1 MLLALATV
9 ALLSCGRSH
18 SKSAPPP
25 DAVEKLLRTAH
36 ASQALEAAEEGLA
49 STYKNPSTPEHW
61 RLRTVQVEALTE
73 LEEFKKRAE
82 VLALPVPDA
91 ARQTADGVR
100 FLLARRNPKELPA
113 LRATIQKLGLQ
124 DLIRREQA
132 AAALAK
138 LPSPAAEQ
146 DLRRLRTEALAAGDH
161 KTYAFATG
169 NLGFFYAGQFR
180 LDEAASL
187 FEELLQAA
195 TRTSDLLTVASTEAN
210 LGWVRQMMGQ
220 EDRAV
225 EFFTRAGKTF
235 ERLGSTAEQRL
246 ALRNL
251 GSIAYFRGDFNA
263 ARRLFEQAQALL
275 KPESPGTQVVGVLS
289 DLAASDIALDRVAEA
304 EASLKRAEAVP
315 GYEATFEY
323 PWILLTRGKIAEK
336 RGESPLEE
344 YQAAA
349 KLESGRDQTAVVE
362 ARLRIANWLGGHG
375 PAKPAISAYEDAVA
389 TVGRLRRALRQDE
402 SKMAFLSTVT
412 RVYQD
417 YVDFLVAAK
426 LPMEALRVADSSR
439 LQVFSEAAPQPLG
452 VKFDLAKLS
461 AKLAK
466 AKAAVYYY
474 WMAPKRSFVWVVDGK
489 GARLG
494 TEMAGSKAFAD
505 LVDAY
510 RDFIERGGAVG
521 PFSYQPAY
529 ELREQLLDRIKAP
542 LPKRLIVVPDGAL
555 HWINFETLA
564 APAGEQLILQTE
576 VAVAPSLSVL
586 TASAAAAAVPA
597 KQAASALL
605 IGDPLTGEPDYPKLA
620 NAHVELEAIAALYP
634 KNNQRFEQQAALP
647 ETYLEAKPA
656 GFDVIHFAAHAEAN
670 SRSPLDSAVVLTPG
684 AKGNRLTARQVLSQ
698 PLRGGLV
705 TLSACQSAGSAAFGG
720 EGLVG
725 FSWAFLRAGARNVVA
740 GLWRVDDESTSK
752 LMRDFYEVMRTK
764 KVHPAAALREAKI
777 RMMAAGGAYSKP
789 YYWAPFQVFATAVE

>member
-1 MLLALATV
+1 MLLPA
-9 ALLSCGRSH
+9 SCNRQQT
-18 SKSAPPP
+18 SKPGPPP
-25 DAVEKLLRTAH
+25 EVAEKLLRTAH
-36 ASQALEAAEEGLA
+36 ASQALQAAEDGLRA
-49 STYKNPSTPEHW
+49 PYNDPSTPEHW

-73 LEEFKKRAE
+73 LEEFKQREA

-113 LRATIQKLGLQ
+113 IRATIQKLGLQ

-132 AAALAK
+132 AAALGK

-146 DLRRLRTEALAAGDH
+146 ELRRLRTQALTAGDH

-180 LDEAASL
+180 LDEAATL

-195 TRTSDLLTVASTEAN
+195 TKTGDLLTVASTEAN
-210 LGWVRQMMGQ
+210 LGWVRQLMGQ
-220 EDRAV
+220 EERAA
-225 EFFTRAGKTF
+225 EYFTRAGKTF
-235 ERLGSTAEQRL
+235 EKLGSTAEQRL

-251 GSIAYFRGDFNA
+251 GSIAYFRGDFGA
-263 ARRLFEQAQALL
+263 ARKMFEQAQKLL

-289 DLAASDIALDRVAEA
+289 DLAASDIELNRTAEA
-304 EASLKRAEAVP
+304 EASLQRAEAVP

-323 PWILLTRGKIAEK
+323 PWILLTRGKLAEK

-349 KLESGRDQTAVVE
+349 KLESGRDQTAIVE

-389 TVGRLRRALRQDE
+389 TVARLRRALRQDE

-426 LPMEALRVADSSR
+426 LPMDALRVADSSR

-452 VKFDLAKLS
+452 VKFDLTKLS

-474 WMAPKRSFVWVVDGK
+474 WLAPKRSFVWVIDGK

-494 TEMAGSKAFAD
+494 TDMATSKTFAD

-529 ELREQLLDRIKAP
+529 ELREQLIDRMKAP

-586 TASAAAAAVPA
+586 TASAGAVPA
-597 KQAASALL
+597 KPAASALL
-605 IGDPLTGEPDYPKLA
+605 IGDPVTGEAEYPKLA
-620 NAHVELEAIAALYP
+620 NAHGELESIAALYP
-634 KNNQRFEQQAALP
+634 KTNQRFEQREALP
-647 ETYLEAKPA
+647 ETYFAAKPA
-656 GFDVIHFAAHAEAN
+656 TFDVIHFAAHAEAN

-705 TLSACQSAGSAAFGG
+705 TLSACQSAGSTAFAG

-777 RMMAAGGAYSKP
+777 KMMAAGGAYSKP